1 MILGR
6 SGCRERLWQLPRALR
21 AYVTLRASTCEG
33 PCPLDV
39 YFCFTL
45 PWHSSSHPCTCIHTQ
60 TPKHV
65 RTCIRE
71 HAHSHTLTH
80 TYAYRHMHA
89 RSRAHVY
96 IETHACSHALAHIYI
111 ETHACRHT
119 HTPCSYR
126 QGTPCQ
132 LPHGRTAHLNA
143 QLGTLVAPTHGV
155 HACWPPC
162 PALCA
167 GPPFPPPPGL
177 I

>member
-71 HAHSHTLTH
+71 HAHSHTHMHIDTCTHAHMH
-80 TYAYRHMHA
+80 TYTSRHMHA
-89 RSRAHVY
+89 HMRSHTYTSRHMRAG
-96 IETHACSHALAHIYI
+96 T
-111 ETHACRHT
+111 HT
-119 HTPCSYR
+119 HPVLTDR
-126 QGTPCQ
+126 G
-132 LPHGRTAHLNA
+132 LPANSHMAA
-143 QLGTLVAPTHGV
+143 QPTSMHS
-155 HACWPPC
+155 W
-162 PALCA
+162 
-167 GPPFPPPPGL
+167 GL
-177 I
+177 L